1 MRRAFLYV
9 FAVLFLSALLTGYQ
23 SGDGVLELFFN
34 SRDGQVPVYRF
45 FNTAR
50 GGHLYT
56 ISETERDYI
65 MENLPQWTYEGIKF
79 DVHDTLAPDTC
90 AAYRFFN
97 TRTGIHFYTINEV
110 ERDAVMQLD
119 HYNYEGIKY
128 YVFADFAQNTTA
140 VYRFFN
146 HVRGGHLY
154 TVSEAERDTVMQL
167 PNWTYEGISF
177 YVYPH
182 QESPAPVP
190 KTGQIT
196 SYRDGDDG
204 DYQMGVAWPAPR
216 FTDHGDGTVTDNLTG
231 LMWTKSA
238 NIDGQKAW
246 DDAIDWCNALDHGGH
261 SDWRLPNRRELL
273 SLIDRGEYSPGLPD
287 GHPFTDVQNSFYW
300 SSSTYSNNTALA
312 WPVNIGYGNSWYDDK
327 TDTHYTCAVRGLTDG
342 SAPVP
347 LTGQITSY
355 RAGDDG
361 DYQMGVAWPDPRFT
375 DHGDGTVT
383 DNLTGLMWAKDANI
397 DGTKTWD
404 DAIDWCNALTHGS
417 HDDWRLPNFL
427 ELHSLI
433 DIANYGNALP
443 DDHPFT
449 GVQSVAYWSSTTC
462 AYGTGYAWYVGLY
475 YGHVYRYNKTGTH
488 YAWPVRSGQ

>member
-1 MRRAFLYV
+1 MRRAFFYV
-9 FAVLFLSALLTGYQ
+9 FAFLFLTALLTGYQ
-23 SGDGVLELFFN
+23 SNEGILELFFN
-34 SRDGQVPVYRF
+34 SRDGEVPVYRF
-45 FNTAR
+45 FNTVR

-56 ISETERDYI
+56 ISEVERDYI

-97 TRTGIHFYTINEV
+97 TRTGIHFYTINEA

-128 YVFADFAQNTTA
+128 YVFADFAAGTTA
-140 VYRFFN
+140 VYRFLN

-154 TVSEAERDTVMQL
+154 TVSEAERDAVMQL

-177 YVYPH
+177 YVYPITYD
-182 QESPAPVP
+182 APVP
-190 KTGQIT
+190 RTGQIT

-204 DYQMGVAWPAPR
+204 SYQMGVPWPAPR

-238 NIDGQKAW
+238 NIDGEKTW
-246 DDAIDWCNALDHGGH
+246 NDAIDWCNTLTHGGH

-273 SLIDRGEYSPGLPD
+273 SLLDKEEYGPELPD
-287 GHPFTDVQNSFYW
+287 GHPFTNVQNSDYYW
-300 SSSTYSNNTALA
+300 SSSTYASSTGES
-312 WPVNIGYGNSWYDDK
+312 WFVHIGYGYSWYDDK
-327 TDTHYTCAVRGLTDG
+327 TDTSYAWAVRGLTDG
-342 SAPVP
+342 PAPVP
-347 LTGQITSY
+347 RTGQITSY
-355 RAGDDG
+355 RDGDDG
-361 DYQMGVAWPDPRFT
+361 YYQMGVQWPDPRFT

-383 DNLTGLMWAKDANI
+383 DNLTGLMWTKDANI
-397 DGTKTWD
+397 DTYKAWN
-404 DAIDWCNALTHGS
+404 DAIDWCNTLTHGG
-417 HDDWRLPNFL
+417 HDDWRLPNIL

-433 DIANYGNALP
+433 DIANYGPVLP

-449 GVQSVAYWSSTTC
+449 GVQPFYWSSTTA
-462 AYGTGYAWYVGLY
+462 AYNTGYAW
-475 YGHVYRYNKTGTH
+475 HVNLVRGGVFDVNKTNTY